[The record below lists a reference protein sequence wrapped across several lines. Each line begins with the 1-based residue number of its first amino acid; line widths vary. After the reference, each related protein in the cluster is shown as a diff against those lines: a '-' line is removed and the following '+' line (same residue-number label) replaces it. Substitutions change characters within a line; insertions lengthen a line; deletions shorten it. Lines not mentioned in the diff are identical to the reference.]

1 MQNCAHAG
9 FRMSAFPATS
19 AVWTYEPRPSLY
31 QQVDRPAAFGKR
43 DEFSILLVQCGIIK
57 RSPRRSEEPFAVFL
71 VNQRLKH
78 MNVHDLAAR
87 FARRPFTVLLLL
99 ACCVTNTTGQ
109 TSKRQLTLEWIF
121 GPEGRMVTS
130 VPATAW
136 LDDGTLV
143 ILDNRRP
150 PAEQT
155 FEKLNPATGQRL
167 SIVDSARALLD
178 LRRVVEGM
186 NINALPWPIA
196 FDGSGAQ
203 ALYIF
208 RGDVFVL
215 ELTSAR
221 FQRLTSTASEE
232 TSASFSPDGRRVAY
246 VRTNNLYFF
255 DLDTNRETQITHD
268 GSATLLN
275 GTLSWVYW
283 EEVFGRRD
291 IGYWWAPDS
300 QAIAYL
306 QSDESEVDL
315 TYFVD
320 FVPFSPR
327 VIQQRYARAGCAN
340 PRVRLGI
347 TELGHDG
354 TIWIQ
359 LSKPFEYIVRA
370 KWLPDGRRLSLQT
383 MPRLQTELALY
394 FADRKTGKST
404 HVLTETNPGWVN
416 MTDDLY
422 FFTDGRHFLWPSER
436 DGHMHLYRYRM
447 DGALENQVTKGQ
459 WALAS
464 AGGVA
469 FWVRQAIVGV
479 DEKNGWIYFTALE
492 QSSIERHLYRIR
504 PDGSGL
510 MRISKE
516 PGTHRISMSTDAH
529 YFTDRY
535 SDIRTLPSLRLHVS
549 DGSFVQALAAPQ
561 TQLLASYEVQ
571 FPELFT
577 IPANDGFA
585 MPAEVLKPKNFRSD
599 RKFPV
604 VMFIYGGPAAP
615 QVTNSWQGD
624 TLWNQLLLDAGYVV
638 VKVDNRSATGISKE
652 LENLVLKRLGEA
664 ETPDLVA
671 AARWL
676 KKQSWVDPGRVG
688 VWGWSYGGF
697 MTLNL
702 MTRSDEFKAG
712 ISVAPVID
720 WRYYD
725 TKWTEGAMRTPQEN
739 AKGYESTSL
748 VPLAKQLRGRLLIVY
763 GTYDDNV
770 HPYNEMGF
778 IDALITAG
786 KKFEMMAYPMRKHGI
801 ADEAATLHLYR
812 LMLDFWKANL

>member
-1 MQNCAHAG
+1 
-9 FRMSAFPATS
+9 
-19 AVWTYEPRPSLY
+19 
-31 QQVDRPAAFGKR
+31 
-43 DEFSILLVQCGIIK
+43 
-57 RSPRRSEEPFAVFL
+57 
-71 VNQRLKH
+71 

-87 FARRPFTVLLLL
+87 FARVPFTVLLLL
-99 ACCVTNTTGQ
+99 ACCVANTLGQ

-121 GPEGRMVTS
+121 GPEGRMVAS

-136 LDDGTLV
+136 LDEGTLV

-150 PAEQT
+150 LPEQT
-155 FEKLNPATGQRL
+155 FVKLNPATGQRQ
-167 SIVDSARALLD
+167 SIVDSARALAD

-186 NINALPWPIA
+186 NLNVLPWPLA
-196 FDGSGAQ
+196 FDGSGDR

-208 RGDVFVL
+208 KGDVFVL
-215 ELTSAR
+215 ELSSAR
-221 FQRLTSTASEE
+221 FRRLTSTPAEE
-232 TSASFSPDGRRVAY
+232 TSASFSPNGRRIAY
-246 VRTNNLYFF
+246 VRTNDLYFF

-268 GSATLLN
+268 GSETLLN

-306 QSDESEVDL
+306 QSNEAEVDL

-327 VIQQRYARAGCAN
+327 VIRQRYARAGRAN

-354 TIWIQ
+354 TTWIQ
-359 LSKPFEYIVRA
+359 VSDKPFEYIVRA
-370 KWLPDGRRLSLQT
+370 KWLRDGRRLSLET

-394 FADRKTGKST
+394 FADRKTGRAT

-422 FFTDGRHFLWPSER
+422 FFSDGQHFLWPSER

-447 DGALENQVTKGQ
+447 DGTLDNQVTKGP

-469 FWVRQAIVGV
+469 FWVRQALVGV
-479 DEKNGWIYFTALE
+479 DEENGWIYFTALE
-492 QSSIERHLYRIR
+492 QSSIERHLYRVR

-516 PGTHRISMSTDAH
+516 PGTHRVSMSPDAR
-529 YFTDRY
+529 YFIDRY

-549 DGSFVQALAAPQ
+549 DGSFIQALAAPRS
-561 TQLLASYEVQ
+561 QLLAPYEVQ

-577 IPANDGFA
+577 IPADDGFA
-585 MPAEVLKPKNFRSD
+585 MPAEVLKPKNFRAD

-604 VMFIYGGPAAP
+604 VMFIYGGAAAP

-652 LENLVLKRLGEA
+652 LENTVLKRLGEA

-676 KKQSWVDPGRVG
+676 KKQSWVDPERVG

-702 MTRSDEFKAG
+702 LTRSQEFKAG
-712 ISVAPVID
+712 ISVAPVVD

-739 AKGYESTSL
+739 PKGYESSSL
-748 VPLAKQLRGRLLIVY
+748 VPLAKQLHGRLLIVY

-770 HPYNEMGF
+770 HPYNEMAF
-778 IDALITAG
+778 IDALIASG

-812 LMLDFWKANL
+812 LMLDFWKDNL